1 MKRRGAVMVITLAV
15 LAGLVAVLAAAAASQ
30 RVAFRAGLNRIE
42 ERRAAITAEGA
53 CQYVIATLATQSKT
67 AFTPQDP
74 WLTLGTAGEE
84 RFTYG
89 DQSFRIEVVD
99 AAARINLN
107 TATAAQLQQ
116 MNLTPQQVDSLQD
129 WRQAGQTPRTNGAKD
144 SYYNT
149 LPIPYNTALRPF
161 HTVDELLLVQGFTGK
176 DLFGTIADQ
185 QGTQGSNTGTVS
197 TAPTT
202 TSINGNQVPT
212 PILYDMLTVD
222 SVSQDIRPGGQPK
235 IGINSAGATLLAL
248 VRAGIP
254 VNLAAAIVQRRV
266 SGRPITTMAG
276 LLGLPGVTTRT
287 AATLLNNLSVTGVA
301 RVTGRLDLNTVTADV
316 LNTIP
321 NMSPDVVQAIIQQQA
336 TGFTSLGQLATM
348 PGMTVQ
354 NLIPL
359 ADMFSVNTQSFIVRI
374 IAEAGSTQKA
384 YEAVINIEGAA
395 PKVVRM
401 TEAPAG
407 AEARWGW
414 SSDASQTTPIDT
426 TSMSTTQS

>member
-42 ERRAAITAEGA
+42 ERRAAITADSA
-53 CQYVIATLATQSKT
+53 CQYVMSTLATQSKT

-84 RFTYG
+84 RFTFG

-99 AAARINLN
+99 AASRVNLN
-107 TATAAQLQQ
+107 TVTAAQLQQ

-129 WRQAGQTPRTNGAKD
+129 WRQAGQTPRANGAKD
-144 SYYNT
+144 AYYNS
-149 LPIPYNTALRPF
+149 LPVPYNTALRPF
-161 HTVDELLLVQGFTGK
+161 HSVDELLLVQGFTAN

-185 QGTQGSNTGTVS
+185 EGSQGTGTVVS

-222 SVSQDIRPGGQPK
+222 SVSQDLRANGQPK
-235 IGINSAGATLLAL
+235 IGINSAGATLIAL

-254 VNLAAAIVQRRV
+254 VNLAAAIVQRRT
-266 SGRPITTMAG
+266 SGRRLTSMSA
-276 LLGLPGVTTRT
+276 LLGLPGVTTRN

-301 RVTGRLDLNTVTADV
+301 RVTGKLDLNTVTPDV

-321 NMSPDVVQAIIQQQA
+321 NMSADVVQAITQQQA
-336 TGFTSLGQLATM
+336 TGFTSLGQLASL
-348 PGMTVQ
+348 PGMTIQ
-354 NLIPL
+354 NLQPL
-359 ADMFSVNTQSFIVRI
+359 ADLFSVNTQSFIVRI

-384 YEAVINIEGAA
+384 YEATINIEGTT

-414 SSDASQTTPIDT
+414 SSDASQTTPID
-426 TSMSTTQS
+426 STTMTTTQ